1 MVPIIT
7 YRDERKLFAVIGAV
21 IVAALIALLQ
31 LDFARSGRTSPL
43 TVTVTSVTAYVQLA
57 VATVVNGVRGGWTTI
72 VRTPG
77 LASDNVRL
85 RGENATLRAQNDELR
100 ERMARIPAA
109 ASLEKAELTH
119 PTGLPA
125 MVIGFDPEATTHVV
139 TIDRGLKDGVRRDDG
154 VVTGDGVVGRVIEV
168 SPLSAKVLLVIDA
181 TSKLP
186 AVVQKGRWW
195 AIAVG
200 TSTRIKLQ
208 YVSQDAKLHVGDRVV
223 TGEGR
228 SFHAGVLIGRIRQ
241 IEPAAAGALDQTAVV
256 QPAVDVTAL
265 SRVLVV
271 PHEVSQR

>member
-43 TVTVTSVTAYVQLA
+43 TVTVTSVTAYAQLA
-57 VATVVNGVRGGWTTI
+57 AATVVNVVRGGWTTV

-77 LASDNVRL
+77 LAADNARL
-85 RGENATLRAQNDELR
+85 QSENAALRAQNDNLR
-100 ERMARIPAA
+100 ERIARVPAA
-109 ASLEKAELTH
+109 ESLAKAELAH
-119 PTGLPA
+119 PAGMSAT
-125 MVIGFDPEATTHVV
+125 VIGFDPEATTHVV
-139 TIDRGLKDGVRRDDG
+139 TIDRGSKDGVRRDDG
-154 VVTGDGVVGRVIEV
+154 VVTGEGVVGRIVEV

-200 TSTRIKLQ
+200 TSTRVKLQ

-228 SFHAGVLIGRIRQ
+228 SFHAGILIGRIKQ
-241 IEPAAAGALDQTAVV
+241 IEPAAAGALDQTAIV
-256 QPAVDVTAL
+256 QPAADLTAL

-271 PHEVSQR
+271 PHQVSQR

>member
-1 MVPIIT
+1 VVPIIT

-43 TVTVTSVTAYVQLA
+43 TVTVTSVTAYAQLA
-57 VATVVNGVRGGWTTI
+57 VATVVNAVRGGWTTV

-77 LASDNVRL
+77 LATDNVRL
-85 RGENATLRAQNDELR
+85 RAENATLQAQNDELL

-109 ASLEKAELTH
+109 ASLAKAELTH
-119 PTGLPA
+119 PAGLSA
-125 MVIGFDPEATTHVV
+125 TVIGFDPEATTHVV
-139 TIDRGLKDGVRRDDG
+139 TIDRGQKDGVRRDDA
-154 VVTGDGVVGRVIEV
+154 VVTGDGVVGRVVEV
-168 SPLSAKVLLVIDA
+168 SPLSAKVLLVIDP

-228 SFHAGVLIGRIRQ
+228 SFHAGVLIGRIKQ
-241 IEPAAAGALDQTAVV
+241 IEPAAAGALDQSAIV
-256 QPAVDVTAL
+256 QPAVDLTAL
-265 SRVLVV
+265 SRVLIV